1 MIRSKDDC
9 YLQSSCKK
17 FCTGKCG
24 DSEAA
29 YCPRLSKIDYLY
41 NEALIPIKQRK
52 RFPLRVD
59 ADSTDKNEFLQLK
72 AAAENIEQFI
82 DNGANLYIYSQT
94 AGNGKS
100 SWGIRLIQAHIEN
113 IWYKTDL
120 RCRALFVS
128 VPRYLLAIK
137 NNISRTDDYAEHI
150 NKNIFDADIVVFDD
164 IATKG
169 ITQFEAQNLFSIIDT
184 RMNMGKSNVFTSNII
199 PAQLNDL
206 LGPRLTSRIIN
217 LSTVIQFRG
226 RDKRGAF

>member
-1 MIRSKDDC
+1 MIRSKEEC

-24 DSEAA
+24 DAESS

-59 ADSTDKNEFLQLK
+59 ADGTDKNEFLQLK

-82 DNGANLYIYSQT
+82 ENGANLYIYSQT

-137 NNISRTDDYAEHI
+137 NNISRTDEYAEHI

-169 ITQFEAQNLFSIIDT
+169 ITQFEAENLFSIIDT

>member
-1 MIRSKDDC
+1 MIRSRDEC
-9 YLQSSCKK
+9 YIQASCKK
-17 FCTGKCG
+17 FCTGNCG
-24 DSEAA
+24 ELETN

-41 NEALIPIKQRK
+41 NEALIPMKQRK

-59 ADSTDKNEFLQLK
+59 ADGTDKAEFLQLK

-82 DNGANLYIYSQT
+82 ENGANLYIYSQT

-100 SWGIRLIQAHIEN
+100 SWGIRLIQAHIEA

-137 NNISRTDDYAEHI
+137 NNISKTDEYAQHI

-169 ITQFEAQNLFSIIDT
+169 ITQFEAENLFSIIDT
-184 RMNMGKSNVFTSNII
+184 RMNMGKSNVFTSNIV